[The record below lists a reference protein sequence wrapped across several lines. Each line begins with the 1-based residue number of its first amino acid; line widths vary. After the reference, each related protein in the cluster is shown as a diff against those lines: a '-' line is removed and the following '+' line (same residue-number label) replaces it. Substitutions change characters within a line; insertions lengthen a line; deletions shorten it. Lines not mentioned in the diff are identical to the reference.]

1 MNAIL
6 PDPYT
11 IPLEELDP
19 SHPDL
24 FMSQEHWA
32 YFERL
37 RKEDPVHFVNSEEFG
52 PYWSVTKFQDIMY
65 VDSHHDLFSSE
76 PSIVIGDS
84 KIDFEPPMFIAM
96 DQPRHDVQRGI
107 VTPAVAPKR
116 LTELEDV
123 IRGRVQAVLDDLPV
137 GESFNWVDR
146 VSIEL
151 TTQMLATLFDF
162 PFDERHLLTYWS
174 DVATES
180 PNVGATGRTESERL
194 EILKECQ
201 RRFAE
206 IWQQRAQQPPKLDFI
221 SLLSHSP
228 ATADM
233 DPMEMLGNLI
243 LLIVGGNDTTRNTMS
258 GSVYA
263 LNKFPGQYE
272 KLKQDRSLIPSMIS
286 EAIRWQTPLGHMR
299 RIAKEDT
306 EIAGKKINK
315 GDKVVMW
322 YVSGNRDEDV
332 IENPNDFI
340 IDRPRVRHHV
350 SFGFGIHRCMGN
362 RLAEMQLRILWEEI
376 LQRFS
381 HVEVLAEPERV
392 QSNFVMGYKTLLVKL
407 HA

>member
-201 RRFAE
+201 HF
-206 IWQQRAQQPPKLDFI
+206 QFPGKGNQL
-221 SLLSHSP
+221 P
-228 ATADM
+228 ATYIHHRTHIRFSIWTCRDC
-233 DPMEMLGNLI
+233 NLQKSHCSPSERQCAQ
-243 LLIVGGNDTTRNTMS
+243 TRNNCAHASARGMWQKILCSEPQKTC
-258 GSVYA
+258 GSLYR
-263 LNKFPGQYE
+263 YITY
-272 KLKQDRSLIPSMIS
+272 LIAP
-286 EAIRWQTPLGHMR
+286 
-299 RIAKEDT
+299 
-306 EIAGKKINK
+306 
-315 GDKVVMW
+315 
-322 YVSGNRDEDV
+322 
-332 IENPNDFI
+332 
-340 IDRPRVRHHV
+340 
-350 SFGFGIHRCMGN
+350 
-362 RLAEMQLRILWEEI
+362 
-376 LQRFS
+376 
-381 HVEVLAEPERV
+381 
-392 QSNFVMGYKTLLVKL
+392 
-407 HA
+407 